1 MLTLVVPNDCMF
13 SNKRSTLLAPN
24 EPLVACLAVNRLKRS
39 LQYLVANEPLGA
51 HDACISF

>member
-24 EPLVACLAVNRLKRS
+24 KPLMACLAVNRLIK
-39 LQYLVANEPLGA
+39 LLNA
-51 HDACISF
+51 HSST